1 MTSQGA
7 SRRVLRLWCVRVL
20 LLASNLNMGRLYGA
34 NCYFKLCPCRGPPRG
49 WHGRR
54 GHQRIG
60 ERRLPTSS
68 RDLDIMYMSMYSLSL
83 SFLSSTS
90 QQSTTGGSAAFW
102 LGPAAQLQMKTS
114 RLETQA
120 SRAKQE
126 LEKARARGDEYQE
139 KWGILQVCLNTDC
152 LGPRLLCWLISCS
165 VV

>member
-1 MTSQGA
+1 MLARSDKDGA
-7 SRRVLRLWCVRVL
+7 F
-20 LLASNLNMGRLYGA
+20 GA
-34 NCYFKLCPCRGPPRG
+34 TAIMKL
-49 WHGRR
+49 
-54 GHQRIG
+54 
-60 ERRLPTSS
+60 
-68 RDLDIMYMSMYSLSL
+68 
-83 SFLSSTS
+83 
-90 QQSTTGGSAAFW
+90 QQES
-102 LGPAAQLQMKTS
+102 AQLQMKTS